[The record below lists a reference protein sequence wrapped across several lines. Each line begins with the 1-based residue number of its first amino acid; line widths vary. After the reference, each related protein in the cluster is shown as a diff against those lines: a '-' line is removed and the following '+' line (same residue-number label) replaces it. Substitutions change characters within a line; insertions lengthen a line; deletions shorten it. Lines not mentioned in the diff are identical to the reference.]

1 MSDYTITLIRD
12 LPQDERPRERLERH
26 GAGSLSVT
34 DLIAII
40 LRTGNARTS
49 AIQLAHQLFTRFGSL
64 KNLAAASV
72 AELSAI
78 NGIGLAKACQLK
90 AAFELGRRL
99 AASID
104 APRPTITNP
113 EDAST
118 LVKEEMRLFR
128 EEHFYV
134 LFLDTRNGVIAQED
148 ITKGTLNASIVHPR
162 EVFNPAI
169 SRRAA
174 AVIVVHNHPSGDPA
188 PSKEDLALT
197 ARLKQAGDII
207 GIPLLDHLV
216 IGDNRFV
223 SLKERGLM

>member
-1 MSDYTITLIRD
+1 MPDYATLIRD

-26 GAGSLSVT
+26 GVGALSVT

-49 AIQLAHQLFTRFGSL
+49 AIQLAHQLFTHFGSL
-64 KNLAAASV
+64 KALAAASV
-72 AELSAI
+72 VELSAI

-99 AASID
+99 AASVD
-104 APRPTITNP
+104 APRPTITAP
-113 EDAST
+113 GDAAA
-118 LVKEEMRLFR
+118 LVMEEMRLLP
-128 EEHFYV
+128 EEHFRV
-134 LFLDTRNGVIAQED
+134 LLLDTRNGVIKQDD
-148 ITKGTLNASIVHPR
+148 ISKGTLNASIVHPR

-169 SRRAA
+169 SHRAA
-174 AVIVVHNHPSGDPA
+174 ALVVLHNHPSGDPS

-197 ARLKQAGDII
+197 ARLKQAGDLL
-207 GIPLLDHLV
+207 GIPVLDHLV

-223 SLKERGLM
+223 SMKERGLM